1 MPYLSRLNRTRLLQD
16 KCRTLLNTTVS
27 VNYMIKL
34 FHIVVILVTVGCT
47 PIDRAFAPWDVIV
60 EDGPL
65 SGKNEKA
72 VLEAR
77 YYSTMGMPS
86 HDLRLRTQNG
96 KTINAKKL
104 TNDIVSYLEKKGHLA
119 TWPDTGAHINSM
131 AQKLSPYRIH
141 VVSVFPTI
149 VILKPH
155 DYGTI
160 SGRSIDSIVGFQSR
174 NALHDDRLINHII
187 LGSSLPISDSL
198 FWFSPDLDVNITPVE
213 KSSDGKF
220 FIRGRQLVLT
230 GNSSGL
236 IIDFVSE

>member
-1 MPYLSRLNRTRLLQD
+1 M
-16 KCRTLLNTTVS
+16 
-27 VNYMIKL
+27 
-34 FHIVVILVTVGCT
+34 
-47 PIDRAFAPWDVIV
+47 
-60 EDGPL
+60 
-65 SGKNEKA
+65 
-72 VLEAR
+72 
-77 YYSTMGMPS
+77 
-86 HDLRLRTQNG
+86 
-96 KTINAKKL
+96 
-104 TNDIVSYLEKKGHLA
+104 A